1 MQFRIVKWIT
11 ILVIVS
17 AFAGVTAACGRGAE
31 HTSTPTPL
39 ASPIATETPRPVVT
53 QSPEKDVLNAYV
65 RYWKVYTEALFGLDE
80 SHLAEVMAGPRLDR
94 AIQEIRSLSA
104 QGRAVRIVVE
114 NDPAVASI
122 VGDVAQVIDVY
133 KNSSYQID
141 AVTKQPVAGT
151 GTPNVLRDTVTLE
164 RVGGVWKVRDAVRQV
179 DTR

>member
-1 MQFRIVKWIT
+1 MQLKIMKWIT
-11 ILVIVS
+11 VLVLVS
-17 AFAGVTAACGRGAE
+17 ASMGVTAACGRGARQ
-31 HTSTPTPL
+31 TSTPTPA
-39 ASPIATETPRPVVT
+39 ASLPATETPRPAVT
-53 QSPEKDVLNAYV
+53 SSPQQDVLNAYA
-65 RYWKVYTEALFGLDE
+65 RYWRVYPQALFDLDE
-80 SHLAEVMAGPRLDR
+80 SHLQEVMTGPRLDR

-133 KNSSYQID
+133 KNASYQID

-151 GTPNVLRDTVTLE
+151 GTPNVLRDTVNLE
-164 RVGGVWKVRDAVRQV
+164 RVGGGGEGRGAVRQG

>member
-11 ILVIVS
+11 VLVLVS
-17 AFAGVTAACGRGAE
+17 AFAGVTAACGRGAGG
-31 HTSTPTPL
+31 TSTPTPTT
-39 ASPIATETPRPVVT
+39 SPSATETPKPVVT

-80 SHLAEVMAGPRLDR
+80 SHLQEVMTGPRLDR
-94 AIQEIRSLSA
+94 AIQEIRALSA

-114 NDPAVASI
+114 NDPAAASI

-133 KNSSYQID
+133 KNASYQID